1 MGKAGSSSQSVDRHS
16 DVDRDERSRTSQSGY
31 EDAVGTAVRCL
42 DVPISSSF
50 LVVLGHHRYIVS
62 NYRGGFNHTA
72 VKTAVE
78 GARAGGRGASALPAR
93 LRLRPKS
100 AESGIFELT
109 PRQRERG
116 PGSYQKGI
124 PSLVRTY
131 EMMSAAGMRVLSPSG
146 VISWPKWTGC
156 SRATRGARLRR
167 SCRMASSNCI
177 RAADLVWLHA
187 PDGYVGLSGA
197 LEIGF
202 ANAAGVPVYAEEV
215 PSDLG
220 LRPLVTI
227 SPLEQ
232 VLAKARTGEKD
243 DPEASLLPLQ
253 AYYSAVAQ
261 GRAPEQKSPQ
271 DVVSLITEEIGEL
284 ARQSPGQRQR
294 RARSSRR
301 RVGSSE
307 KRPDQTG
314 PWQAGLASAH
324 TATVIETDAPKLVH
338 RCRARH
344 RCRNAHNRSPVASGF
359 EGGNFRGFARV
370 PRPRRICCR
379 VGTGICT
386 SSPLA
391 GIVSWVGT
399 GCSRIGCD
407 RHSGVRRPV
416 YSTWRVGV

>member
-1 MGKAGSSSQSVDRHS
+1 M
-16 DVDRDERSRTSQSGY
+16 
-31 EDAVGTAVRCL
+31 
-42 DVPISSSF
+42 
-50 LVVLGHHRYIVS
+50 
-62 NYRGGFNHTA
+62 GFNQTA

-93 LRLRPKS
+93 LRLRLKS

-109 PRQRERG
+109 PRQASAVLL
-116 PGSYQKGI
+116 GSYQKGI

-146 VISWPKWTGC
+146 RDFVAEMDGLLQSDQ
-156 SRATRGARLRR
+156 GAEAPPEAVEWLPL
-167 SCRMASSNCI
+167 NCI

-220 LRPLVTI
+220 LRSLVTI

-294 RARSSRR
+294 RARSSRIAR
-301 RVGSSE
+301 RLIGVRGSDAD
-307 KRPDQTG
+307 R
-314 PWQAGLASAH
+314 ALASRISECPHSNSHRDRRA
-324 TATVIETDAPKLVH
+324 KRLVH

-344 RCRNAHNRSPVASGF
+344 RCRNATIVLPSPPNSRAGTSVALPEFPGPEGSVVELGPESSPVHPWRASSLGWERVAQDRLRSP
-359 EGGNFRGFARV
+359 FR
-370 PRPRRICCR
+370 
-379 VGTGICT
+379 
-386 SSPLA
+386 
-391 GIVSWVGT
+391 
-399 GCSRIGCD
+399 
-407 RHSGVRRPV
+407 VRRPV